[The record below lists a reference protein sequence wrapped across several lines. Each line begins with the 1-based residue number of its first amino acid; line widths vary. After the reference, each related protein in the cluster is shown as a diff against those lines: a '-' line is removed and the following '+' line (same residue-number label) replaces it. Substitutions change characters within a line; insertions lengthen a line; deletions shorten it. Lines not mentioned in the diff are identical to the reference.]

1 MASTKN
7 DHYVMVNNR
16 RLRCGHTTGT
26 CAAAASKAAAEALLT
41 GKDVESVSIA
51 TPKGIVLNLP
61 VEDMSRIGT
70 AVKCAVRKD
79 GGDDIDA
86 TNGILVYAEVTKT
99 ERGIEIDGG
108 EGVGT
113 VTRKGLDQPV
123 GNAAINRVPRQ
134 MISEALSDVSFATG
148 YSGGLRTVISVP
160 EGINLANKTFNPRL
174 GITGGISILGTS
186 GIVEPMS
193 ETALIDTIKTEMRM
207 RVANGNRTL
216 LVVPGNYG
224 KDFTENIP
232 GINQEFAVKCSN
244 FVGEMLDYAVELGV
258 DILLVA
264 NLGKLVK
271 VAGGIMNTHSR
282 NADCRMEI
290 LAANMAV
297 AGGSIGSV
305 RKIMKCISTDDALE
319 VIEGEG
325 FLKKVS
331 EILVEKV
338 EFYMNHRT
346 GGAIRTGAVMFSS
359 VYGLLGK
366 TGSAD
371 ELIECIRREFSDE
384 N

>member
-1 MASTKN
+1 
-7 DHYVMVNNR
+7 
-16 RLRCGHTTGT
+16 
-26 CAAAASKAAAEALLT
+26 
-41 GKDVESVSIA
+41 
-51 TPKGIVLNLP
+51 
-61 VEDMSRIGT
+61 
-70 AVKCAVRKD
+70 
-79 GGDDIDA
+79 
-86 TNGILVYAEVTKT
+86 
-99 ERGIEIDGG
+99 
-108 EGVGT
+108 
-113 VTRKGLDQPV
+113 
-123 GNAAINRVPRQ
+123 
-134 MISEALSDVSFATG
+134 
-148 YSGGLRTVISVP
+148 
-160 EGINLANKTFNPRL
+160 
-174 GITGGISILGTS
+174 
-186 GIVEPMS
+186 
-193 ETALIDTIKTEMRM
+193 
-207 RVANGNRTL
+207 
-216 LVVPGNYG
+216 
-224 KDFTENIP
+224 
-232 GINQEFAVKCSN
+232 
-244 FVGEMLDYAVELGV
+244 MLDYAVELGV

-271 VAGGIMNTHSR
+271 VAGGVMNTHSR

-297 AGGSIGSV
+297 AGGSIESV